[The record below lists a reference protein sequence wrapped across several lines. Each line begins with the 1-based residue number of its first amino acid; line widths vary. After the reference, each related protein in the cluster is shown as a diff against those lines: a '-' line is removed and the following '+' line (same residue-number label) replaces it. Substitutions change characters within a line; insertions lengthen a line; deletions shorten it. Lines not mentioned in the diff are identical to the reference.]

1 MGGTPDQPDS
11 GPSWRGQPVNPRIER
26 RAASAP
32 PPAPPGIGDEP
43 PTYRGP
49 GSGRAG
55 PRWGAILAVI
65 FGLIAGLMFLWI
77 LGLSA
82 DLEEEEATRINA
94 EREAATAATQRNEAI
109 AAANT
114 AVDRA
119 NQEIDLRATAEADAG
134 AAELLAQQETRM
146 RATAEAQ
153 VRRAEDSQERAEA
166 NAERESSIR
175 ATAEATLKETE
186 EQAELGLTVA
196 ETLLAW
202 TVAET
207 SPTILA
213 IAAQEVN
220 FYIDPIPWYASDGV
234 TDAVQDIVEVLE
246 EWTPYGAQ
254 IRQTQD
260 ELEADIHVQWVR
272 DYGDHILGLAVHQT
286 VIHVGLGSTNCHDEW
301 QSFDSDTVEKILWH
315 EFGHAFG
322 YGHSEDLGNIMY
334 PTLKTRFAVEQDFS
348 EVISPLWYWTVP
360 FCEAGFYSFEF
371 ETEDTRNDFQFAVLP
386 LLVSF
391 EDYLDD
397 SRSAYQSCEF
407 GEWQR
412 ISEACRVDIGSRA
425 MIYNNDPDEAI
436 EVHGQIVFEDRPPW
450 PNKQWDQDA
459 FYYDEETLDYYR
471 ELFAE

>member
-1 MGGTPDQPDS
+1 M
-11 GPSWRGQPVNPRIER
+11 E
-26 RAASAP
+26 
-32 PPAPPGIGDEP
+32 
-43 PTYRGP
+43 
-49 GSGRAG
+49 SGRG
-55 PRWGAILAVI
+55 GVRYGLIFSVLLGVLAV
-65 FGLIAGLMFLWI
+65 GMLLWI
-77 LGLSA
+77 LGLSD
-82 DLEEEEATRINA
+82 DLRG
-94 EREAATAATQRNEAI
+94 EREARVTAQTEAEFERV
-109 AAANT
+109 ARQEAEA
-114 AVDRA
+114 DRQSA
-119 NQEIDLRATAEADAG
+119 ELLAQDEIDLRATAEADTR
-134 AAELLAQQETRM
+134 AAEQLAQRETRL

-153 VRRAEDSQERAEA
+153 ERRAESARNLAETDL
-166 NAERESSIR
+166 ERESSLR
-175 ATAEATLKETE
+175 ATAEVELRETTQQSE
-186 EQAELGLTVA
+186 FDLTVSEVA
-196 ETLLAW
+196 LALTL
-202 TVAET
+202 AET
-207 SPTILA
+207 SPTLLA
-213 IAAQEVN
+213 IATQEVN
-220 FYIDPIPWYASDGV
+220 FYIDPIPWYASGDV

-246 EWTPYGAQ
+246 EWTPYGAR
-254 IRQTQD
+254 IRRTLD
-260 ELEADIHVQWVR
+260 EVEADIHVQWVR
-272 DYGDHILGLAVHQT
+272 DYGDHILGLAVNQS

-334 PTLKTRFAVEQDFS
+334 PTLKTRFAIEQDFS

-450 PNKQWDQDA
+450 PNMQWDEDA
-459 FYYDEETLDYYR
+459 FSYDDETLDYYR
-471 ELFAE
+471 ELFAEE

>member
-1 MGGTPDQPDS
+1 MGGTPDNPES
-11 GPSWRGQPVNPRIER
+11 RSSWRGRPVNTGYSPTDPLQ
-26 RAASAP
+26 AP
-32 PPAPPGIGDEP
+32 PNAPPTNPLPSGNSG
-43 PTYRGP
+43 
-49 GSGRAG
+49 GSG

-82 DLEEEEATRINA
+82 ELEEEESTRITA

-109 AAANT
+109 EAANA

-301 QSFDSDTVEKILWH
+301 QAFDANTVKKVLWH

-322 YGHSEDLGNIMY
+322 YGHSIKPDNIMY
-334 PTLKTRFAVEQDFS
+334 PTLETRFTVEKDIAD
-348 EVISPLWYWTVP
+348 VVAAGWYHTYP
-360 FCEAGFYSFEF
+360 FCDEGRYSFEF
-371 ETEDTRNDFQFAVLP
+371 ETDDASSDFEFAVLP
-386 LLVSF
+386 PDVSI
-391 EDYLDD
+391 EDYLYDD
-397 SRSAYQSCEF
+397 GKPNYSCEY
-407 GEWQR
+407 GDLQR
-412 ISEACRVDIGSRA
+412 VDDTCRVYPGDKVI
-425 MIYNNDPDEAI
+425 IYNDDEDEAI
-436 EVHGQIVFEDRPPW
+436 RISGTIILLDQPDW
-450 PNKQWDQDA
+450 PDMQWDEDA

>member
-1 MGGTPDQPDS
+1 MGGTPDQPES
-11 GPSWRGQPVNPRIER
+11 RSSWRGRPVNTGHSPTDPLQ
-26 RAASAP
+26 AP
-32 PPAPPGIGDEP
+32 PNAPPTNPLPSGHSG
-43 PTYRGP
+43 
-49 GSGRAG
+49 GSG
-55 PRWGAILAVI
+55 PKWGAILAVI

-114 AVDRA
+114 AIARA
-119 NQEIDLRATAEADAG
+119 NQEAALRATAEADAG
-134 AAELLAQQETRM
+134 AAELLAQQETRL

-153 VRRAEDSQERAEA
+153 ERRAESARNLAETDL
-166 NAERESSIR
+166 ERESSLR
-175 ATAEATLKETE
+175 ATAEAELREATQQSEFDLAVSEVALALTL
-186 EQAELGLTVA
+186 
-196 ETLLAW
+196 
-202 TVAET
+202 AET
-207 SPTILA
+207 SPTLLA
-213 IAAQEVN
+213 IATQEVN